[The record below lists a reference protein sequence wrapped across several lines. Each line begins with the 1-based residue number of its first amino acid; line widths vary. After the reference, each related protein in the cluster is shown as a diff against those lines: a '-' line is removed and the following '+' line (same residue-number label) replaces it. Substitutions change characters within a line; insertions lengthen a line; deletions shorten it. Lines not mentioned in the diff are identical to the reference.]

1 MKKLINATITPDQL
15 KKLRNL
21 AKIAKNSCESRP
33 YLQFIKFEKVIDFDC
48 DGAFVEKLEISATD
62 GFIFATIKVEAS
74 FENFDEPA
82 YFHCAG
88 FTTINNDHD
97 KKSNM
102 DLSIET
108 DLNENGGRFI
118 ITKDQASWKPYDAW
132 SRSVKGQFDKPHK
145 LKVGDPESMPDLT
158 RLLITP
164 KPNFTFAIS
173 VKKLKQA
180 LECVQSNDKM
190 QTVLIE
196 GNTQDK
202 RQIKIL
208 NKTGEA
214 TALVCL
220 LNL

>member
-62 GFIFATIKVEAS
+62 GFVFASIKVEAS
-74 FENFDEPA
+74 FENFDEPV
-82 YFHCAG
+82 YFYYAG

-97 KKSNM
+97 KKNDM
-102 DLSIET
+102 NLSIESNL
-108 DLNENGGRFI
+108 DVWNR
-118 ITKDQASWKPYDAW
+118 A
-132 SRSVKGQFDKPHK
+132 VKGQFDKPHK
-145 LKVGDPESMPDLT
+145 LKVGDPESMTDLT

-164 KPNFTFAIS
+164 KPDFRFAIS

-180 LECVQSNDKM
+180 LECVQGDDKM

>member
-15 KKLRNL
+15 KKLRNI

-33 YLQFIKFEKVIDFDC
+33 YLQFIKFEKVIDLVTPSKPVKSKIIFDC

-62 GFIFATIKVEAS
+62 GFIIASIKVEAS
-74 FENFDEPA
+74 FENFDEPV
-82 YFHCAG
+82 YFYYAG

-97 KKSNM
+97 KKNDM
-102 DLSIET
+102 NLSIESN
-108 DLNENGGRFI
+108 L
-118 ITKDQASWKPYDAW
+118 DAW

-145 LKVGDPESMPDLT
+145 LKVGDPEAMPDLA
-158 RLLITP
+158 RFLITP
-164 KPNFTFAIS
+164 RPDFRFAIS

-180 LECVQSNDKM
+180 LECVKGDDKM

-196 GNTQDK
+196 GNTQNK

-208 NKTGEA
+208 NKTGDA

>member
-21 AKIAKNSCESRP
+21 AKIAKNSCESRF

-62 GFIFATIKVEAS
+62 GFIFASIKVEAS
-74 FENFDEPA
+74 FENFDEPV

-88 FTTINNDHD
+88 FATINNDHD
-97 KKSNM
+97 KKENMNLTIESN
-102 DLSIET
+102 L
-108 DLNENGGRFI
+108 
-118 ITKDQASWKPYDAW
+118 ASCNSWIC
-132 SRSVKGQFDKPHK
+132 SVKGQFDKWHN
-145 LKVGDPESMPDLT
+145 LKFGDPESMPDLA
-158 RLLITP
+158 RLLLTP
-164 KPNFTFAIS
+164 KPDFRLAIS

-180 LECVQSNDKM
+180 LECVQGNDKM

-208 NKTGEA
+208 HKTGEA

>member
-1 MKKLINATITPDQL
+1 MKKTIKATITPDEL

-21 AKIAKNSCESRP
+21 AKIAKKSCESRP
-33 YLQFIKFEKVIDFDC
+33 YLQFIKFKKIIDFDC
-48 DGAFVEKLEISATD
+48 NGAFVEKLEINATD
-62 GFIFATIKVEAS
+62 GFIFASIKVEAS
-74 FENFDEPA
+74 FENFDEPV
-82 YFHCAG
+82 YFHCND

-97 KKSNM
+97 IKGNM
-102 DLSIET
+102 DLIIEHQ
-108 DLNENGGRFI
+108 NE
-118 ITKDQASWKPYDAW
+118 SWT
-132 SRSVKGQFDKPHK
+132 RQVKGQFDKPQK
-145 LKVGDPESMPDLT
+145 LKIGDPESMPDLS

-164 KPNFTFAIS
+164 MPNFRFAIS

-180 LECVQSNDKM
+180 LECVQSDDKM
-190 QTVLIE
+190 QTVFFE

-208 NKTGEA
+208 NKTGKA

>member
-62 GFIFATIKVEAS
+62 GFIFASIKVEAS
-74 FENFDEPA
+74 FENFVEPV

-97 KKSNM
+97 KKNNM
-102 DLSIET
+102 NLSIESNL
-108 DLNENGGRFI
+108 DDCN
-118 ITKDQASWKPYDAW
+118 SW
-132 SRSVKGQFDKPHK
+132 SRSVKGQFDKWHK
-145 LKVGDPESMPDLT
+145 LKVGNPDSMPDLT

-164 KPNFTFAIS
+164 KPDFRLAIS

-180 LECVQSNDKM
+180 LECVQSDDKV
-190 QTVLIE
+190 QTVIIE

>member
-1 MKKLINATITPDQL
+1 MKKLINATITPDQI

-62 GFIFATIKVEAS
+62 GFIFASIKVKAS
-74 FENFDEPA
+74 FENFDEPV
-82 YFHCAG
+82 YFHCNDFA
-88 FTTINNDHD
+88 TINNDHD
-97 KKSNM
+97 KKSDM
-102 DLSIET
+102 DLTIESS
-108 DLNENGGRFI
+108 L
-118 ITKDQASWKPYDAW
+118 DAW
-132 SRSVKGQFDKPHK
+132 SRSVKGQFDKPQK
-145 LKVGDPESMPDLT
+145 LKVGDPDSMPDFT

-164 KPNFTFAIS
+164 KPDFKFAIS

-180 LECVQSNDKM
+180 LECVQGDDKM
-190 QTVLIE
+190 QTVIIE

-208 NKTGEA
+208 NKTGET
-214 TALVCL
+214 TALICL

>member
-33 YLQFIKFEKVIDFDC
+33 HLQFIKFEKVIDFDC

-62 GFIFATIKVEAS
+62 GFIFASIKVEAS
-74 FENFDEPA
+74 FENFNEPV
-82 YFHCAG
+82 YFHFAG

-97 KKSNM
+97 KKNNM
-102 DLSIET
+102 DLSIESNLDT
-108 DLNENGGRFI
+108 CN
-118 ITKDQASWKPYDAW
+118 SW
-132 SRSVKGQFDKPHK
+132 SRSVKGQFDKWHK
-145 LKVGDPESMPDLT
+145 LKIGDPESMPDLA
-158 RLLITP
+158 RLLLTP
-164 KPNFTFAIS
+164 KPNFKFAIS

-180 LECVQSNDKM
+180 LECVQSDDKM
-190 QTVLIE
+190 QTVIIE

-208 NKTGEA
+208 NKTGKA

>member
-33 YLQFIKFEKVIDFDC
+33 SLQFIKFEKVIDFDC

-62 GFIFATIKVEAS
+62 GFIFANIKVEAS
-74 FENFDEPA
+74 FENFNEPV

-97 KKSNM
+97 KKRDM
-102 DLSIET
+102 DLSIEST
-108 DLNENGGRFI
+108 LVHCN
-118 ITKDQASWKPYDAW
+118 SWI
-132 SRSVKGQFDKPHK
+132 RSVKGQFDKPHK
-145 LKVGDPESMPDLT
+145 LKVGDPDSMPDLA
-158 RLLITP
+158 RLLLTP

-180 LECVQSNDKM
+180 LECVQGNDKM
-190 QTVLIE
+190 QTVIIE

>member
-1 MKKLINATITPDQL
+1 MKKTINATITPDEL

-21 AKIAKNSCESRP
+21 AKIAKKSCESRP
-33 YLQFIKFEKVIDFDC
+33 YLQFIKFEKIIDFDC
-48 DGAFVEKLEISATD
+48 NGAFVEKLEINATD

-74 FENFDEPA
+74 FENFDEPV
-82 YFHCAG
+82 YFHCND

-97 KKSNM
+97 IKGNM
-102 DLSIET
+102 DLIIEHQ
-108 DLNENGGRFI
+108 NE
-118 ITKDQASWKPYDAW
+118 SWT
-132 SRSVKGQFDKPHK
+132 RQVKGQFDKPQK
-145 LKVGDPESMPDLT
+145 LKIGDPESMPDVS
-158 RLLITP
+158 RLSITP
-164 KPNFTFAIS
+164 MPNFRFAIS

-180 LECVQSNDKM
+180 LECVQSDDEM
-190 QTVLIE
+190 QTVFFE

-208 NKTGEA
+208 NKTGKA

>member
-62 GFIFATIKVEAS
+62 GFVFASIKVEAS
-74 FENFDEPA
+74 FENFDEPV
-82 YFHCAG
+82 YFYYAG
-88 FTTINNDHD
+88 FITINNDHD
-97 KKSNM
+97 KKNDM
-102 DLSIET
+102 NLSIESNL
-108 DLNENGGRFI
+108 DVWNR
-118 ITKDQASWKPYDAW
+118 A
-132 SRSVKGQFDKPHK
+132 VKGQFDKPHK

-164 KPNFTFAIS
+164 KPDFKFAIS

>member
-15 KKLRNL
+15 KKLRNI

-33 YLQFIKFEKVIDFDC
+33 YLQFIKFEKVIDLAC

-62 GFIFATIKVEAS
+62 GFIFASIKVQAS

-97 KKSNM
+97 KKNDM
-102 DLSIET
+102 NLSIESN
-108 DLNENGGRFI
+108 L
-118 ITKDQASWKPYDAW
+118 DAW

-145 LKVGDPESMPDLT
+145 LKVGDSEAMPDLA

-164 KPNFTFAIS
+164 KPDFTFAIS

-180 LECVQSNDKM
+180 LECVQGDDKM

-214 TALVCL
+214 SALVCL

>member
-15 KKLRNL
+15 KKLKNL

-62 GFIFATIKVEAS
+62 GFIFASIKVEAS

-82 YFHCAG
+82 YFHCAN

-97 KKSNM
+97 KKNNM
-102 DLSIET
+102 DLTIESNL
-108 DLNENGGRFI
+108 DSCN
-118 ITKDQASWKPYDAW
+118 SW
-132 SRSVKGQFDKPHK
+132 SRSIKGQFDKPHK
-145 LKVGDPESMPDLT
+145 LKVGDPESMPDLA

-164 KPNFTFAIS
+164 KPDFKFAIS

-208 NKTGEA
+208 HKTGEA

>member
-15 KKLRNL
+15 KKLKNL

-62 GFIFATIKVEAS
+62 GFIFASIKVEAS
-74 FENFDEPA
+74 FENFNEPV

-97 KKSNM
+97 KKNNM
-102 DLSIET
+102 DLTIESN
-108 DLNENGGRFI
+108 L
-118 ITKDQASWKPYDAW
+118 DACNSW
-132 SRSVKGQFDKPHK
+132 SRSIKGQFDKPHK
-145 LKVGDPESMPDLT
+145 LKVGDPESMPDLA
-158 RLLITP
+158 RLLIAP
-164 KPNFTFAIS
+164 KPDFKFAIS

-180 LECVQSNDKM
+180 LECVQSDDKM

-208 NKTGEA
+208 HKTGEA

>member
-21 AKIAKNSCESRP
+21 AKIAKNSCETRP
-33 YLQFIKFEKVIDFDC
+33 YLQFIKFEKAIDFDC

-62 GFIFATIKVEAS
+62 GFIFASIKVEAS
-74 FENFDEPA
+74 FENFDEPV

-108 DLNENGGRFI
+108 NLDSCN
-118 ITKDQASWKPYDAW
+118 SWNRA
-132 SRSVKGQFDKPHK
+132 VKGQFDKPHK
-145 LKVGDPESMPDLT
+145 LKVGDPDSMPDLA
-158 RLLITP
+158 RLLLTP
-164 KPNFTFAIS
+164 KPDFRLAIS

-180 LECVQSNDKM
+180 LECVQSDDKV
-190 QTVLIE
+190 QTVIIE

>member
-15 KKLRNL
+15 KKLKNL

-62 GFIFATIKVEAS
+62 GFIFASIKVEAS

-82 YFHCAG
+82 YFHCAN
-88 FTTINNDHD
+88 FTTINN
-97 KKSNM
+97 
-102 DLSIET
+102 
-108 DLNENGGRFI
+108 
-118 ITKDQASWKPYDAW
+118 
-132 SRSVKGQFDKPHK
+132 
-145 LKVGDPESMPDLT
+145 PESMPDLA

-164 KPNFTFAIS
+164 KPDFKFAIS

-208 NKTGEA
+208 HKTGEA

>member
-62 GFIFATIKVEAS
+62 GFIFASIKVEAS
-74 FENFDEPA
+74 FENFNEPV
-82 YFHCAG
+82 YFHSNG
-88 FTTINNDHD
+88 FATINNDHD
-97 KKSNM
+97 KKSDMN
-102 DLSIET
+102 LTIEST
-108 DLNENGGRFI
+108 LAFCN
-118 ITKDQASWKPYDAW
+118 SWI
-132 SRSVKGQFDKPHK
+132 RSVKGQFDKWHN
-145 LKVGDPESMPDLT
+145 LKFGDPESMPDLA

-164 KPNFTFAIS
+164 KPDFKCAIS

-180 LECVQSNDKM
+180 LECVQGNDKM

>member
-21 AKIAKNSCESRP
+21 AKIAKNSCESRF

-62 GFIFATIKVEAS
+62 GFIFASIKVEAS

-82 YFHCAG
+82 YFHCAN

-102 DLSIET
+102 DLSIESNLET
-108 DLNENGGRFI
+108 WNCFLATVSI
-118 ITKDQASWKPYDAW
+118 LKK
-132 SRSVKGQFDKPHK
+132 QFGKPHK
-145 LKVGDPESMPDLT
+145 LKVGDPDSMPDLT

-164 KPNFTFAIS
+164 KPDFKFAIS

-180 LECVQSNDKM
+180 LECVQGNDKM

-202 RQIKIL
+202 RQIKISH
-208 NKTGEA
+208 KTGEA

>member
-48 DGAFVEKLEISATD
+48 NGAFVEKLEISATD
-62 GFIFATIKVEAS
+62 GFIFASIKVEAS

-82 YFHCAG
+82 YFHCNDFA
-88 FTTINNDHD
+88 TINNDHD
-97 KKSNM
+97 KKNNM
-102 DLSIET
+102 DLTIESNL
-108 DLNENGGRFI
+108 DSCN
-118 ITKDQASWKPYDAW
+118 SW
-132 SRSVKGQFDKPHK
+132 SRSVKGQFDKWHK
-145 LKVGDPESMPDLT
+145 LKVGDPDSMPDLA

-164 KPNFTFAIS
+164 KPDFRLAIS

-180 LECVQSNDKM
+180 LECAQSDDKM
-190 QTVLIE
+190 QTVIIE

-202 RQIKIL
+202 RQIKISH
-208 NKTGEA
+208 KTGEA

>member
-33 YLQFIKFEKVIDFDC
+33 SLQFIKFEKVIDFDC

-62 GFIFATIKVEAS
+62 GFIFASIKVEAS
-74 FENFDEPA
+74 FENFDEPV

-97 KKSNM
+97 KKNDM
-102 DLSIET
+102 DLTIESNL
-108 DLNENGGRFI
+108 D
-118 ITKDQASWKPYDAW
+118 SWNRA
-132 SRSVKGQFDKPHK
+132 VKGQFDKPQK

-164 KPNFTFAIS
+164 MPDFKFAIS

-180 LECVQSNDKM
+180 LECVQGDDKM
-190 QTVLIE
+190 QTVIIE

-208 NKTGEA
+208 HKTGEA

>member
-21 AKIAKNSCESRP
+21 AKIAKNSCESRF
-33 YLQFIKFEKVIDFDC
+33 YLQFIKFEKVIDFDY

-62 GFIFATIKVEAS
+62 GFIFASIKVEAS
-74 FENFDEPA
+74 FENFNEPV
-82 YFHCAG
+82 YFHCNDFA
-88 FTTINNDHD
+88 TINNDHD
-97 KKSNM
+97 KKSDM
-102 DLSIET
+102 DLSIESS
-108 DLNENGGRFI
+108 L
-118 ITKDQASWKPYDAW
+118 DACNSW

-145 LKVGDPESMPDLT
+145 LKVGNPESMPDLT

-164 KPNFTFAIS
+164 KPDFKFAIS

-180 LECVQSNDKM
+180 LECVQSDDKM

-196 GNTQDK
+196 GNTEDK